1 MSLNKKGIGWE
12 TIGKWVFALLVIAIL
27 WVLFIDLG
35 DFLYGTGNKAACKN
49 WVYRNSVTALKEF
62 VGDKENSPCVTT
74 EEIIKT
80 TNQNEIYEQVARNM
94 YECWDQYGQGE
105 TDFYSD
111 IDWGPRN
118 LYCRVCSEIKFS
130 DDVKQKIKEID
141 VDEFE
146 IYLND
151 HNPPNSK
158 MTYADFFIKAENSK
172 IDFGEGKIPLDQN
185 LYTMFTAYK
194 VGDYSAGGLFNK
206 LVTAPLS
213 VMIGGS
219 LIPGAGKAV
228 KGMGGLVKFKTPGIP
243 GPYSG
248 TGTASTITKG
258 GGWIGLAIVYVGVA
272 GMSFLNDGSVLL
284 PSIILLSADSPKI
297 SECDAEI
304 YYNPEKK
311 PFELT
316 KK

>member
-1 MSLNKKGIGWE
+1 MRLNKKGIGWE
-12 TIGKWVFALLVIAIL
+12 TVSKWIFALIVIAIL
-27 WVLFIDLG
+27 WVLILNLG
-35 DFLYGTGNKAACKN
+35 DFLYGTGSKAACQN
-49 WVYRNSVTALKEF
+49 WVYRNSVNYVKEVF
-62 VGDKENSPCVTT
+62 SGGQSPCLTT
-74 EEIIKT
+74 EETINDLDRNKV
-80 TNQNEIYEQVARNM
+80 YEKIAQNM
-94 YECWDQYGQGE
+94 YTCWDQYGQGE
-105 TDFYSD
+105 SDFYSN

-158 MTYADFFIKAENSK
+158 ITYADFFIKAENSK

-194 VGDYSAGGLFNK
+194 VGDYSGGGLFNK

-213 VMIGGS
+213 VIVGGS
-219 LIPGAGKAV
+219 QIPGAGKAV
-228 KGMGGLVKFKTPGIP
+228 KGIGGLVKFKTSGIP

-284 PSIILLSADSPKI
+284 PSITLLSADSPKI
-297 SECDAEI
+297 SECDAGI

-311 PFELT
+311 PLEFLN
-316 KK
+316 KN